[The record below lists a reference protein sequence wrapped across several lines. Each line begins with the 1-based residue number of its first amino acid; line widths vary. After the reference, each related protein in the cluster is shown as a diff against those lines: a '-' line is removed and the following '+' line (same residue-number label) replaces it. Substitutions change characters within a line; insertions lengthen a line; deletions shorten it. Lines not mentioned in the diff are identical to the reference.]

1 MTGRRKLLVAGA
13 AVLAVAAV
21 VSAVLLSRSGHRTT
35 SDCDTVHALIEDNN
49 QFRDQMKESAAKD
62 KSNPAGAD
70 QYRRWAVRMKDHAGK
85 ISDPGLAGNADTA
98 ATLAGRLADLVPKYR
113 AKPDDPATARDY
125 AGIGIEFG
133 NAISRLDYA
142 CLNAPAR

>member
-1 MTGRRKLLVAGA
+1 MTRRRKLLVAA

-21 VSAVLLSRSGHRTT
+21 VAAVLLSRSSQRTT
-35 SDCDTVHALIEDNN
+35 SDCDTAHALIADNSR
-49 QFRDQMKESAAKD
+49 FRDQMKESATKD
-62 KSNPAGAD
+62 KSDPASAE
-70 QYRRWAVRMKDHAGK
+70 QYREWAGRMKDYADK
-85 ISDPGLAGNADTA
+85 ISDPGIAGYAQTA

-125 AGIGIEFG
+125 VGIGIEFG

-142 CLNAPAR
+142 CLSG